1 MLWPKEFK
9 FQRFHDENLS
19 LYYCMMRG
27 VGNDFLDII
36 KYIMRLE
43 ERQTG
48 PPEYGQA
55 LFNEDSLLQIMTEK
69 L

>member
-1 MLWPKEFK
+1 
-9 FQRFHDENLS
+9 
-19 LYYCMMRG
+19 MMRG